1 MSEEPPSDGREAG
14 SGRFAK
20 GNKASR
26 GRQVGARHKV
36 TLLAEKLF
44 SDDAAKIIKKVV
56 AEAQNGQSWACKLVI
71 ERIIPPARDRPTP
84 LDLPK
89 IASPADLPDA
99 LARIVDAMAEGALTP
114 SEAAAIVTTLEAY
127 GRASV
132 FAGHEER
139 LAALEA
145 RLREGEE

>member
-1 MSEEPPSDGREAG
+1 MKPGT
-14 SGRFAK
+14 
-20 GNKASR
+20 
-26 GRQVGARHKV
+26 RHRS
-36 TLLAEKLF
+36 TMLAEKLF
-44 SDDAAKIIKKVV
+44 SNDAAAIIKKVV

-71 ERIIPPARDRPTP
+71 ERIIPPARDRVTP

-89 IASPADLPDA
+89 IASAADLPGA
-99 LARIVDAMAEGALTP
+99 LAKVVDAMAEGALTP
-114 SEAAAIVTTLEAY
+114 GEAAAIVTTLEAY

-145 RLREGEE
+145 RLREGDHE